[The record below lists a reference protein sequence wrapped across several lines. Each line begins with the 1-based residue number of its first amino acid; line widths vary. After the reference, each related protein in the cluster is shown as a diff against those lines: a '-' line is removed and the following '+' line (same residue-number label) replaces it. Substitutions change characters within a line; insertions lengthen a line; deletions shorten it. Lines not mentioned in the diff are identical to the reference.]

1 MKEFTVKFYL
11 DDSEYMTALR
21 LSCGAVC
28 SLRGMDVDETEDFK
42 VCVTES
48 AIMLKNCGFEK
59 AEELLKE
66 ADRSLAKAHEIQT
79 DLIRKEASGE
89 HQEINVIFV
98 HAQDHLMSAMEVR
111 TLAENFIRICRRLH
125 RLETDRKEEGHD
137 GE

>member
-1 MKEFTVKFYL
+1 
-11 DDSEYMTALR
+11 MTDEL
-21 LSCGAVC
+21 GAV
-28 SLRGMDVDETEDFK
+28 LFEIINYGGDAKGRAYE
-42 VCVTES
+42 
-48 AIMLKNCGFEK
+48 AIDAAENGGFEK

-111 TLAENFIRICRRLH
+111 TLAENFIRICRRLQ